1 MQMKTEQV
9 EKKVKEKRFWSRLN
23 RVIALALNGKFFP
36 REFFTQYWG
45 VLLLFVT
52 LFVASIAHR
61 NMYMVQLNR
70 IKKLET
76 QLTDR
81 RTDRILLEYERDE
94 NLRLHE
100 ISEAIDRYNLP
111 LIYSPEPKE
120 EVVVPVK
127 KEIVQDEKK

>member
-1 MQMKTEQV
+1 MLMKKEQMEKSEVKKSRKERV
-9 EKKVKEKRFWSRLN
+9 ERFIGL
-23 RVIALALNGKFFP
+23 VLNGKFFP
-36 REFFTQYWG
+36 REVFARNWG
-45 VLLLFVT
+45 LLLVLVT

-61 NMYMVQLNR
+61 NMHMVQLNK

-81 RTDRILLEYERDE
+81 RTDRILLEYQRDE

-100 ISEAIDRYNLP
+100 ISEAIDRHNLP

-120 EVVVPVK
+120 EIVVSLP
-127 KEIVQDEKK
+127 KESLQDEK